1 MGSGSGFRWDGLTDH
16 PYAAVSRP
24 DSRCRAFG
32 ATRRPGS
39 DNSAGACTGGGG
51 ELSISGGEAKVRSGA
66 APAACRGESSRR
78 SSRSAVLPESQRPRP
93 PSQPDRR
100 RARVQRRPGVAPRWP
115 EAPDHRVGNP
125 LPRKS
130 HCPRK
135 SCRRR
140 SSCSQERCLRCNRN
154 RRRDWPAPT
163 RVRSWAT
170 LRVRGR
176 RPCGATGNRSA
187 SSHKTNAIGTRPA
200 GFQFNRRSRQA
211 RRSPRAGGT
220 ARRRRS
226 TDIRRRPL
234 WARNTT
240 PPGRPGYR
248 RRRDG

>member
-1 MGSGSGFRWDGLTDH
+1 MGSASGFGQDGLTDRL
-16 PYAAVSRP
+16 YAAVSRR
-24 DSRCRAFG
+24 DSRCRVFG

-39 DNSAGACTGGGG
+39 DSSAGARTGGDGDRCDPVG
-51 ELSISGGEAKVRSGA
+51 AKTRSPA
-66 APAACRGESSRR
+66 APATGCGESSRR
-78 SSRSAVLPESQRPRP
+78 SSRWAVLPESQRPLP
-93 PSQPDRR
+93 PSQPDRP
-100 RARVQRRPGVAPRWP
+100 RARARRRPGVAPQWP

-125 LPRKS
+125 R
-130 HCPRK
+130 PRK

-176 RPCGATGNRSA
+176 RPCGATGNRCV
-187 SSHKTNAIGTRPA
+187 SSRKTNAIGARPA
-200 GFQFNRRSRQA
+200 GFQVNRRSRQR

-234 WARNTT
+234 WARKTRYR
-240 PPGRPGYR
+240 GRPRYR